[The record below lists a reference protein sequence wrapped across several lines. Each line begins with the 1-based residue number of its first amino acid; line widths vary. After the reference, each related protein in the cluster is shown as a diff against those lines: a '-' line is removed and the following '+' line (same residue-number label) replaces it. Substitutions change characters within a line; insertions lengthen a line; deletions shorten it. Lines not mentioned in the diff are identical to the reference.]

1 MPPVPR
7 SRPGRTLIAFAALVA
22 VLFSLVAL
30 AGDWGPRLGL
40 DLQGGTRLTMQAKT
54 VEESGD
60 ITQEKMDEAVGII
73 RQRVNGTG
81 VAEAEV
87 ATQGADQIV
96 VEVPGEERGE
106 LAEQVGQTAQ
116 LRFRLVWGQPIPGM
130 PQPEAQP
137 SGQPSAQPSAQPT
150 AQPSGQPS
158 GQPSNQQGTSPTA
171 GGEPTDSKSR
181 AASEWMLGAAA
192 TPSPSPSDG
201 PSPTANQPTS
211 EPSASRSPAAGTPE
225 GELEGAALLDWQ
237 PSDKLIQQYQSY
249 ACPPPGETD
258 EKLVDDPN
266 KGLVTCDENGMK
278 YLLSPAI
285 IEGTQLSDASW
296 GLPPGGGGY
305 VVQLEFDGTATDVF
319 GDVTAGINGTGRQFA
334 IVLDG
339 RVLTAPTVSNG
350 AIRTGRAEISGDFTQ
365 ESARA
370 LANSLKY
377 GALPLSFTTQGVTV
391 EGPELAE
398 DALAAGLLAGAIGLL
413 LVVLY
418 CLLYYRALGLVVV
431 ASLLVAGA
439 VVYAAVLLLSET
451 MGFTLTLP
459 GVAGLIV
466 AIGITADSFIVFF
479 ERLRDEVREG
489 RSLRTAVETGWVR
502 ARMTILAADTVTFM
516 AALVLFIFAIGA
528 VKGFAF
534 ALGLTT
540 LIDVLVVFAFTKPL
554 VALLARTKFFG
565 RGHRLSGLDARH
577 LGVER
582 LQGATAATRRPAG
595 EVA

>member
-1 MPPVPR
+1 MRPVPR
-7 SRPGRTLIAFAALVA
+7 SRPGRTLIVFAALVA
-22 VLFSLVAL
+22 VLFGLVAL
-30 AGDWGPRLGL
+30 AGDWRPRLGL

-54 VEESGD
+54 VEGSGD
-60 ITQEKMDEAVGII
+60 VTQDKMDEAVGII

-116 LRFRLVWGQPIPGM
+116 LRFRLVWGQPTPGM
-130 PQPEAQP
+130 SQPQP
-137 SGQPSAQPSAQPT
+137 SGAPT
-150 AQPSGQPS
+150 AAPSGEPS
-158 GQPSNQQGTSPTA
+158 GQPSNQQGPTTDTSPT
-171 GGEPTDSKSR
+171 ETKRR
-181 AASEWMLGAAA
+181 AVSDWMLGAAA
-192 TPSPSPSDG
+192 TPSPSPQDAS
-201 PSPTANQPTS
+201 SPTATPN
-211 EPSASRSPAAGTPE
+211 PSASRSPAAGTPE
-225 GELEGAALLDWQ
+225 GELTGAGLLNWQ
-237 PSDKLIQQYQSY
+237 PSEELIQQYQAY
-249 ACPPPGETD
+249 NCPPRGQTD
-258 EKLVDDPN
+258 EKLVDDPDM
-266 KGLVTCDENGMK
+266 GLVTCDDNGMK

-296 GLPPGGGGY
+296 GIPPGGAGY
-305 VVQLEFDGTATDVF
+305 VVQLEFDSSATGVF

-339 RVLTAPTVSNG
+339 GVLSAPTVSNG
-350 AIRTGRAEISGDFTQ
+350 AIRSGRAEISGDFTQ

-431 ASLLVAGA
+431 ASLLVAGGI
-439 VVYAAVLLLSET
+439 VYAAVLLLSET

-489 RSLRTAVETGWVR
+489 KSLRTAVERGWVR
-502 ARMTILAADTVTFM
+502 ARMTIIAADTVTFL
-516 AALVLFIFAIGA
+516 AALVLYIFAIGA

-577 LGVER
+577 LGVDH
-582 LQGATAATRRPAG
+582 LQGAARPATRRPAG